1 MREYEIMAILDPEAE
16 EQTVAG
22 VVDRITQ
29 ILSDREG
36 EVSNVDRWGR
46 RKLAYEINR
55 KSEGNYVLV
64 VFKSE
69 PEALAELDRA
79 LNLADEVIRFKI
91 IRKVA

>member
-1 MREYEIMAILDPEAE
+1 LREYEIMAILDPEAD
-16 EQTVAG
+16 EQTIAG

-64 VFKSE
+64 VFKSD
-69 PEALAELDRA
+69 PEALAELDRV

-91 IRKVA
+91 IRKAA

>member
-1 MREYEIMAILDPEAE
+1 LREYEIMAILDPEAD

-29 ILSDREG
+29 ILSGREG

-64 VFKSE
+64 VFKSD
-69 PEALAELDRA
+69 PEALAELDRV